1 MAAQDRVPAPGSGKC
16 QDRLTVTRPW
26 SWTWPVGTGRHRLS
40 LAARAV
46 AAGEPGPEGPCAVP
60 RSEVCWP
67 EQGSLAG
74 FGADDEPEKLQMV
87 RRRSTVRFR

>member
-1 MAAQDRVPAPGSGKC
+1 MAAQDRVPAPGSGKY

-60 RSEVCWP
+60 DRKSAGLSRGALP
-67 EQGSLAG
+67 GSVQTMNL
-74 FGADDEPEKLQMV
+74 
-87 RRRSTVRFR
+87 RNCRW